1 MKTGK
6 KALTRLSA
14 TMGLAFAFVCALP
27 TFAFAAE
34 EEASGGIGKILPDMN
49 EFVPMLIAFIIIVIV
64 LAKFGWPMF
73 EGIMVRRETAIKE
86 SLEKSEAARIESEL
100 LLEEYKQQLAEA
112 KAQAAQIVA
121 DAKKSGD
128 AAKAEITAKA
138 QAESEAMIE
147 KARLA
152 IESEKKAAIAQL
164 QGSVADTSIAVASR
178 VIGQDLSDDEHRAII
193 ERYVN
198 EAGSLNA

>member
-6 KALTRLSA
+6 KAIARMSA
-14 TMGLAFAFVCALP
+14 VVVLAFTFVCALP
-27 TFAFAAE
+27 SFAFAAE
-34 EEASGGIGKILPDMN
+34 EKGGIGSILPDMN
-49 EFVPMLIAFIIIVIV
+49 EFVPMLIAFIIIAIV

-86 SLEKSEAARIESEL
+86 SLEKSEAARIESEK

-112 KAQAAQIVA
+112 KSQAAQIIA

-152 IESEKKAAIAQL
+152 IESEKKAAIAEL
-164 QGSVADTSIAVASR
+164 QGSVADTSIAGASR
-178 VIGQDLSDDEHRAII
+178 IIGQDLSDDEHRAII

-198 EAGSLNA
+198 EAGSFNA